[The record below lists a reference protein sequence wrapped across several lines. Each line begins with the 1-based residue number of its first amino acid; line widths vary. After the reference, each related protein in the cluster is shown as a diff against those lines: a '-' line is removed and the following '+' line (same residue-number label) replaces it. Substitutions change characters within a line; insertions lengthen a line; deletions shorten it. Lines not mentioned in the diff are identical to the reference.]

1 MNFYS
6 CKNAAQLEELYQ
18 QERKHFESCK
28 AQGLNLNMA
37 RGKPAKLQLDMVSD
51 ILTVLQNGDDCIV
64 DGLDSRNY
72 GELAGLPCAR
82 EYWAD
87 VLGCKPEQVFVGVT
101 DFLLAELLYSS
112 ISGKEAPIAVAAR
125 IIILLTGSINSR
137 LVNNKLSS
145 TIAILQIRCDLV
157 STSFHPL

>member
-1 MNFYS
+1 MNSYS

-18 QERKHFESCK
+18 QEREHFERCK

-64 DGLDSRNY
+64 DGLDARNY

-87 VLGCKPEQVFVGVT
+87 VLGCKKEQIFVGGAASLNMMFDVISRAYT
-101 DFLLAELLYSS
+101 HGLLHS
-112 ISGKEAPIAVAAR
+112 AR
-125 IIILLTGSINSR
+125 PWCR
-137 LVNNKLSS
+137 E
-145 TIAILQIRCDLV
+145 
-157 STSFHPL
+157 